1 MFPGATQSKN
11 EAVQAVIWAGNT
23 RGGNPLWTLKFLG
36 KNLRT
41 FFFLPCVVSFKL
53 MIQRTHL
60 CSYYDRKINT
70 EEKKFTI
77 FACVFPWSLEYP
89 GMRLELSASIDNSLV
104 LGLGTRLALITNAP
118 RLSAKMLHKVTPL
131 YRTCCG
137 QHQVSSAVLGWPGE
151 AVSCKKAVDSW
162 PYPW

>member
-11 EAVQAVIWAGNT
+11 EAAQAVIWAGNT

-53 MIQRTHL
+53 MTQRTHL

-77 FACVFPWSLEYP
+77 FACVFPWTLEYP

-118 RLSAKMLHKVTPL
+118 KSPHCTGHVVANTRSHQLCWGGQERLAHARK
-131 YRTCCG
+131 
-137 QHQVSSAVLGWPGE
+137 
-151 AVSCKKAVDSW
+151 
-162 PYPW
+162 